1 MPGLWPGPVSNKL
14 GAGGLGNYGDII
26 ICWPGPG
33 YLFSITPGCHVPDV
47 ARVFLLRQNLNSNQ
61 FIPSSLVGRVGWLP
75 CPPLSLC
82 QNWNE
87 SNRQRPFI
95 VFFRARTILHLLKC
109 ASWFSCDLICTI
121 SGISCIIIILCISSI
136 TIAVVLI
143 NRRNSSSTMLMLES
157 KPEPTE
163 MASTERMWVFR

>member
-61 FIPSSLVGRVGWLP
+61 FIPSSLWPGWAGSPVRPSPSAKIGMNPTVNGHLSFFQSPDNFAFAEMFLMIQLWSYLYNFRHLLYHHNSLHILHNNRRGPDKQKEFLINYADARVK
-75 CPPLSLC
+75 
-82 QNWNE
+82 
-87 SNRQRPFI
+87 
-95 VFFRARTILHLLKC
+95 ARTNRN
-109 ASWFSCDLICTI
+109 
-121 SGISCIIIILCISSI
+121 GRNRENVSI
-136 TIAVVLI
+136 
-143 NRRNSSSTMLMLES
+143 
-157 KPEPTE
+157 
-163 MASTERMWVFR
+163 